1 MDFTLVY
8 QRSEFNRKEDL
19 VSFSGREKKEQQMS
33 LEKSKG
39 VVSWNHT
46 KFAKENCVKFKWE
59 LTTES
64 NSVEILLLLPSLYL
78 NKCGLTS
85 LFLMVAKFPIMWNF
99 LNQVFYYDLLDG
111 FQFFSIL
118 HSFTMNIIYSSCLIL
133 CEFIGLFY

>member
-46 KFAKENCVKFKWE
+46 KFAKENCVKFK
-59 LTTES
+59 
-64 NSVEILLLLPSLYL
+64 
-78 NKCGLTS
+78 
-85 LFLMVAKFPIMWNF
+85 
-99 LNQVFYYDLLDG
+99 
-111 FQFFSIL
+111 
-118 HSFTMNIIYSSCLIL
+118 
-133 CEFIGLFY
+133 